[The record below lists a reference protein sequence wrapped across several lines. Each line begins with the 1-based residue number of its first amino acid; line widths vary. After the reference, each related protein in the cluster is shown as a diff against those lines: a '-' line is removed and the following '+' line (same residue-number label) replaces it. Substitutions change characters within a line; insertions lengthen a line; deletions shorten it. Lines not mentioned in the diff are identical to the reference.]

1 MHFPG
6 SQIHQIRI
14 SRGGAL
20 QFIFW
25 TCSLDLHV
33 HLLVAISYYGLP
45 WWPSGKASTCN
56 VGDEGLIPW
65 ERKWQHIPVFLARAI
80 PWTEKP
86 GRLQSMGSQ
95 KSHTWLSDWT
105 TTQQISYFVM
115 TAFQDGGVMVG
126 KTHHIP
132 RLKIHFDSA
141 LWMLGFDNA
150 CLIMHGCCMT
160 TGAAREDGNLRVSQN
175 RHPAGPRWARE
186 RSSLG
191 KKGLKVGAP
200 AAEGPSLAALDSSC
214 W

>member
-1 MHFPG
+1 MLHRPPALASLLRYLITMHFPG

-115 TAFQDGGVMVG
+115 TAFQDGGVMVNG
-126 KTHHIP
+126 ISKSSYYIQ
-132 RLKIHFDSA
+132 I
-141 LWMLGFDNA
+141 
-150 CLIMHGCCMT
+150 LII
-160 TGAAREDGNLRVSQN
+160 Q
-175 RHPAGPRWARE
+175 WQ
-186 RSSLG
+186 SSLFRG
-191 KKGLKVGAP
+191 TLF
-200 AAEGPSLAALDSSC
+200 S
-214 W
+214 